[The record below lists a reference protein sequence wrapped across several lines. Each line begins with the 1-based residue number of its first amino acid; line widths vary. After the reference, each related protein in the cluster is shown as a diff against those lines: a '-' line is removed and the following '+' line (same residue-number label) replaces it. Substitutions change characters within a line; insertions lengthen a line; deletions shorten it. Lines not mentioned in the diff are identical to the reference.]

1 MNNSYESVF
10 KIIIVGDSGVGKT
23 NIMTKYIKNE
33 FSEKF
38 KVTIGVDFFSK
49 EFDIEGHKIKAQ
61 IFDTAGQE
69 RFRSLIVNYY
79 KGAKGA
85 FIVYDITSENSFNA
99 IDNWVSNIRAFAD
112 KKIILI
118 LIGNKSDLEKI
129 RKVSKEKG
137 EEKAKGLGLAFLE
150 TSALNGENLEKA
162 FELMINE
169 IYKKGKED
177 KITNA
182 QNANI
187 EPGKNISTLDKSKEN
202 VEKKKCC

>member
-69 RFRSLIVNYY
+69 RFRALIPQYY
-79 KGAKGA
+79 KGTKGA

>member
-1 MNNSYESVF
+1 MNNSYESAF

-33 FSEKF
+33 FHGKF
-38 KVTIGVDFFSK
+38 KVTVGVDLFTK

-69 RFRSLIVNYY
+69 RFRALIPQYY
-79 KGAKGA
+79 KGTKGA
-85 FIVYDITSENSFNA
+85 FVVYDITSEITFNA
-99 IDNWVSNIRAFAD
+99 IDKWVSEIRAVAD
-112 KKIILI
+112 KRIILI
-118 LIGNKSDLEKI
+118 LIGNKSDLEDL
-129 RKVSKEKG
+129 RKVTKENG
-137 EEKAKGLGLAFLE
+137 EKKAKELGLAFLE
-150 TSALNGENLEKA
+150 TSALNGDNLENA
-162 FELMINE
+162 FNKMINE
-169 IYKKGKED
+169 IYNKYKED